1 MEQYILFDELEK
13 KEARAM
19 ALFRLFED
27 TAIRYHPDGY
37 YLAFSGGKDSVVIY
51 ALAKMAG
58 VRFKAHYHM
67 TTVDPPELVRFIRSS
82 FPEVSTDYPEYSMW
96 NLIVK
101 KQIPPVRTARY
112 CCQVLKERGGEGC
125 FTVTGVRWQE
135 RAKRMERN
143 FVEILGKNEKN
154 KKMFYLNCDNEEVR
168 RQVEVCQLK
177 GKRVLNPIIDWTEDE
192 VWNFIRKY
200 HLPYCCLYDQGFCR
214 IGCIGCPLASTK
226 NRIREFQRY
235 PGYRQAYIA
244 TFDRMVQARTASGKS
259 KGNWKDGESVFNWW
273 LYGGPKT
280 ERQVEG
286 QMDLSE
292 FIDMAA

>member
-1 MEQYILFDELEK
+1 
-13 KEARAM
+13 
-19 ALFRLFED
+19 
-27 TAIRYHPDGY
+27 
-37 YLAFSGGKDSVVIY
+37 
-51 ALAKMAG
+51 
-58 VRFKAHYHM
+58 
-67 TTVDPPELVRFIRSS
+67 
-82 FPEVSTDYPEYSMW
+82 
-96 NLIVK
+96 
-101 KQIPPVRTARY
+101 
-112 CCQVLKERGGEGC
+112 
-125 FTVTGVRWQE
+125 
-135 RAKRMERN
+135 MERN

-154 KKMFYLNCDNEEVR
+154 KKMIYLNCDNEEVR

-259 KGNWKDGESVFNWW
+259 KGTGKTGKAYLTGGSMEVLSWKD
-273 LYGGPKT
+273 
-280 ERQVEG
+280 R
-286 QMDLSE
+286 
-292 FIDMAA
+292 

>member
-1 MEQYILFDELEK
+1 MEQYILFDELKEK
-13 KEARAM
+13 ETRSM

-51 ALAKMAG
+51 ALAKMAS
-58 VRFKAHYHM
+58 VKFKGHYHM
-67 TTVDPPELVRFIRSS
+67 TTVDPPELVRFIRRN
-82 FPEVSTDYPEYSMW
+82 FPEVSIDAPEDSMW
-96 NLIVK
+96 SLIVK

-112 CCQVLKERGGEGC
+112 CCEVLKERGGEGC

-135 RAKRMERN
+135 SAKRMERN

-154 KKMFYLNCDNEEVR
+154 KKMIYLNCDNEEIR

-177 GKRVLNPIIDWTEDE
+177 GKRILNPIVDWTEDE

-200 HLPYCCLYDQGFCR
+200 RLPYCCLYDQGFCR
-214 IGCIGCPLASTK
+214 LGCIGCPMASTK

-259 KGNWKDGESVFNWW
+259 KGNWKDGISVFNWW
-273 LYGGPKT
+273 LYGGPKV

-286 QMDLSE
+286 QMELSE

>member
-13 KEARAM
+13 KEARAI

-27 TAIRYHPDGY
+27 TAISYHPDGY

-67 TTVDPPELVRFIRSS
+67 TTVDPPELVRFIRNR
-82 FPEVSTDYPEYSMW
+82 FPEVIMEAPEYSMW
-96 NLIVK
+96 SLIVK
-101 KQIPPVRTARY
+101 KQIPPVRKARY
-112 CCQVLKERGGEGC
+112 CCEVLKERGGEGC

-135 RAKRMERN
+135 SAKRMDRD
-143 FVEILGKNEKN
+143 FVEILGKNEKSR
-154 KKMFYLNCDNEEVR
+154 KKIYLNCDNVEVR

-177 GKRVLNPIIDWTEDE
+177 GKRLLNPIIDWTEDE

-200 HLPYCCLYDQGFCR
+200 HLPYCCLYDQGFSR

-226 NRIREFQRY
+226 SRIREFKRY
-235 PGYRQAYIA
+235 PGYRQAYIM
-244 TFDRMVQARTASGKS
+244 TFDRMVQARTDSGKT
-259 KGNWKDGESVFNWW
+259 KGNWKDGESVFDWW
-273 LYGGPKT
+273 LYGGSKE

-286 QMDLSE
+286 QMELEE

>member
-1 MEQYILFDELEK
+1 MRPLLLRIK
-13 KEARAM
+13 R
-19 ALFRLFED
+19 R
-27 TAIRYHPDGY
+27 
-37 YLAFSGGKDSVVIY
+37 
-51 ALAKMAG
+51 
-58 VRFKAHYHM
+58 
-67 TTVDPPELVRFIRSS
+67 VDIS
-82 FPEVSTDYPEYSMW
+82 EVSC
-96 NLIVK
+96 N
-101 KQIPPVRTARY
+101 
-112 CCQVLKERGGEGC
+112 
-125 FTVTGVRWQE
+125 
-135 RAKRMERN
+135 KRKSK
-143 FVEILGKNEKN
+143 GKNEKN
-154 KKMFYLNCDNEEVR
+154 KKMIYLNCDNEEVR

-244 TFDRMVQARTASGKS
+244 TFDRMVQVRTASGKS

-273 LYGGPKT
+273 LYGGPKL

>member
-67 TTVDPPELVRFIRSS
+67 TTVDPPELVWFIRSS

-112 CCQVLKERGGEGC
+112 CCEVLNERGGEGC

-135 RAKRMERN
+135 RDVYKRQGKLPCAEIKPSAERTRPLGCISAP
-143 FVEILGKNEKN
+143 FVPKGFIRRSRSRLVFSKTPALARSSRQAG
-154 KKMFYLNCDNEEVR
+154 EVR
-168 RQVEVCQLK
+168 R
-177 GKRVLNPIIDWTEDE
+177 
-192 VWNFIRKY
+192 
-200 HLPYCCLYDQGFCR
+200 LPR
-214 IGCIGCPLASTK
+214 RSCPLLPAQC
-226 NRIREFQRY
+226 FQRPR
-235 PGYRQAYIA
+235 PGQ
-244 TFDRMVQARTASGKS
+244 
-259 KGNWKDGESVFNWW
+259 
-273 LYGGPKT
+273 
-280 ERQVEG
+280 
-286 QMDLSE
+286 
-292 FIDMAA
+292 